1 MKKLLRLYRNWRYRR
16 LYNKLLW
23 YFLKRGMSGSVAASN
38 ADDVFEWVTCQTWD
52 DFLLHDYLGVPRDF
66 SSNQD
71 ISPSSCGQQ

>member
-1 MKKLLRLYRNWRYRR
+1 
-16 LYNKLLW
+16 
-23 YFLKRGMSGSVAASN
+23 MSGSEAASN

-71 ISPSSCGQQ
+71 ISQSSCEQQ